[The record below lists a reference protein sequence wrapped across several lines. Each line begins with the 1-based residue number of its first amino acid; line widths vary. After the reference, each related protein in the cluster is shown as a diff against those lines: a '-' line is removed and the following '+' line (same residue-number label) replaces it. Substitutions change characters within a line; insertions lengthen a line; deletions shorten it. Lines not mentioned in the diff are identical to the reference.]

1 MRSRR
6 KFSEWPAWRYGPDG
20 QSAIFNGPE
29 EVPVDWVDS
38 PTKKYEPPE
47 PVQELCKETVIKDL
61 KEYGV
66 DINPTWGKA
75 KLHEIW
81 KEISGD

>member
-6 KFSEWPAWRYGPDG
+6 KFSEWPAWWYGPDG

-47 PVQELCKETVIKDL
+47 PVEELCEETLIKEL
-61 KEYGV
+61 KKRGIEV
-66 DINPTWGKA
+66 DPKWGKA
-75 KLHEIW
+75 KLNEVLNN
-81 KEISGD
+81 G